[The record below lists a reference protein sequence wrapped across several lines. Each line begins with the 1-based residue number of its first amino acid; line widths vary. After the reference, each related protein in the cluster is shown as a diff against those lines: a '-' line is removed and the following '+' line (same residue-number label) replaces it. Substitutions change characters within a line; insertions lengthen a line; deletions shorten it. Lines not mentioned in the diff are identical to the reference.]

1 MDKLVFTSSEVG
13 KILGKNTRFVI
24 DWTERGL
31 FVADVQPASGP
42 GIKRL
47 FSYYGVLA
55 AAIALAIK
63 EKLELPRSIIQG
75 FTDYISQDY
84 LTIIEDPKQLGE
96 AHQCKRSF
104 LINLKYAMTFAIY
117 RMGSGFRFLYSS
129 QKIED
134 LMREEKITKGIELVI
149 YVDLSIIRGKVDEKI
164 AQLF

>member
-1 MDKLVFTSSEVG
+1 MDGRLYSTSDVG
-13 KILGKNTRFVI
+13 NILGKSTRFVI

-55 AAIALAIK
+55 AAYAVAIK

-75 FTDYISQDY
+75 FKDCISQDY
-84 LTIIEDPKQLGE
+84 LTIIEDPKQLAE
-96 AHQCKRSF
+96 AHKWKRDF
-104 LINLKYAMTFAIY
+104 LNNLKYAMTLAIY
-117 RMGSGFRFLYSS
+117 RIGSGFRFLYSS

-134 LMREEKITKGIELVI
+134 LMREEKLIDGTELVI
-149 YVDLSIIRGKVDEKI
+149 YVDLCIIRGKVDEKI

>member
-1 MDKLVFTSSEVG
+1 METRLYSTSDVG
-13 KILGKNTRFVI
+13 KILGKSTRFVI

-75 FTDYISQDY
+75 FKDYICQDY
-84 LTIIEDPKQLGE
+84 LTIIEDPKQLAE
-96 AHQCKRSF
+96 ANKWKRGF
-104 LINLKYAMTFAIY
+104 LNNLKYAMTFAIY
-117 RMGSGFRFLYSS
+117 RMGSGFKFHYSS

-134 LMREEKITKGIELVI
+134 LMREEKLTEGTELVI
-149 YVDLSIIRGKVDEKI
+149 YVDLSIIKGKVDKKI

>member
-1 MDKLVFTSSEVG
+1 MYKRLFTTSEVG

-84 LTIIEDPKQLGE
+84 LTIIEDPKQLAE
-96 AHQCKRSF
+96 AHKWKRGF
-104 LINLKYAMTFAIY
+104 LNNLKYAMTFAIY
-117 RMGSGFRFLYSS
+117 RIGSGFRFLYSS

-134 LMREEKITKGIELVI
+134 LMREEKLTEGTELVI

>member
-1 MDKLVFTSSEVG
+1 MDTGLYSTSDVG
-13 KILGKNTRFVI
+13 NILGKNTRFVI

-55 AAIALAIK
+55 AAIALALK

-75 FTDYISQDY
+75 FKDYICQDY
-84 LTIIEDPKQLGE
+84 LTIIEDPKQLAE
-96 AHQCKRSF
+96 ATKFKRGF
-104 LINLKYAMTFAIY
+104 LIDLKHAMTFAIY
-117 RMGSGFRFLYSS
+117 RMGSGFVFHYSS
-129 QKIED
+129 KKIED
-134 LMREEKITKGIELVI
+134 LMREEKLPEGTELVI
-149 YVDLSIIRGKVDEKI
+149 YVDLSIIKRKVDEKI